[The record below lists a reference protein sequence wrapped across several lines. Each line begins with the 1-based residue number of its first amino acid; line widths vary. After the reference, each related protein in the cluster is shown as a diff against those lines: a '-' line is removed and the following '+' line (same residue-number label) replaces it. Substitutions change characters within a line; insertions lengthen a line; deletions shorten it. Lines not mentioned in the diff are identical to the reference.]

1 MSGIFDSWVVSD
13 SFWTTLNAIFGAL
26 LGASFYVLVKTQPY
40 LLNRSYDPKFN
51 GSYISRFVIGVI
63 GGLIL
68 SIALGPFLTTKL
80 GDGLNTS
87 LSPGVLALIGGYSA
101 EAVELVLQRVS
112 DILVTAVRGDG
123 STDAKTKLTA
133 NVASKDSSV
142 CAALDK
148 AIDAHNSGDPPDQVK
163 VLLKNARDEAN
174 KPVKT

>member
-1 MSGIFDSWVVSD
+1 MIAFLNDWIGGD

-40 LLNRSYDPKFN
+40 LKNRSYDPKFN

-68 SIALGPFLTTKL
+68 SIALGPYLATTL
-80 GDGLNTS
+80 AYGHGTS
-87 LSPGVLALIGGYSA
+87 LSPGVLALIGAYSA
-101 EAVELVLQRVS
+101 EAVELILQRLS

-123 STDAKTKLTA
+123 STDVKTKLA
-133 NVASKDSSV
+133 ASVAAKDSSV
-142 CAALDK
+142 GAALDK
-148 AIDAHNSGDPPDQVK
+148 AIDAHNSSDSPDQVTA
-163 VLLKNARDEAN
+163 LLRNARDEAN